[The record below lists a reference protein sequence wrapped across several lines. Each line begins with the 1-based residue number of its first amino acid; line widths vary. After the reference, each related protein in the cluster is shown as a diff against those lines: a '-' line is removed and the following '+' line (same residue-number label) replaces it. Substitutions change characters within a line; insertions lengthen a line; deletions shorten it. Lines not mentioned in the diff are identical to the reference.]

1 MLMRWLCYFFGDLI
15 EILISY
21 HHRTNMKHHNE
32 FHSLITPLA
41 WGGGGGIVL
50 SRDVQGSDRIG
61 SSDFS
66 DRIGLVLELNESI
79 LNS

>member
-1 MLMRWLCYFFGDLI
+1 MLMRWLCYFFGDLMDLI

-21 HHRTNMKHHNE
+21 HHRTNM
-32 FHSLITPLA
+32 
-41 WGGGGGIVL
+41 GGGREASFCLGMYT
-50 SRDVQGSDRIG
+50 DRIG